1 MSTKKEHLSFLAIW
15 TNWTE
20 AQRGCD
26 K

>member
-15 TNWTE
+15 TDWTE
-20 AQRGCD
+20 RQRGCD